1 MRMMTQVAAAAAGSW
16 AAAAEAPDWGMHLGE
31 GVTAAAAV
39 MAMRPEAVAM
49 RAAAAPE
56 AAVVAGRA
64 GSGLLQRSIEVL
76 AAIRA
81 RLRRVPV
88 HMLTRAPLIHSNLQL
103 LTRTVEPSPSTV

>member
-1 MRMMTQVAAAAAGSW
+1 MMTQVAAAAAGSW

-56 AAVVAGRA
+56 AAVVAGRDPCSPDSFQSA
-64 GSGLLQRSIEVL
+64 TPDS
-76 AAIRA
+76 
-81 RLRRVPV
+81 
-88 HMLTRAPLIHSNLQL
+88 HC
-103 LTRTVEPSPSTV
+103 RTEPQHRMSEPQV